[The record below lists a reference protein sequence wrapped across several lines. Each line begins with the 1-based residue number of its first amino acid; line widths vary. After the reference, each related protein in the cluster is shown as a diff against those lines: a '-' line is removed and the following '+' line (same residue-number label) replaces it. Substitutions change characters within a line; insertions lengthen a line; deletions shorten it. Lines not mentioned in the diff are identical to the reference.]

1 MTFVNR
7 RHPIAIL
14 TTLLVGWLLACPAL
28 AQTEQQTA
36 YYATEIWTGREVVKD
51 GVILVRNG
59 IIEAVGPTDQVS
71 VPATATKR
79 ELGNRIVIPGLI
91 AAHTTIGSVAPED
104 RTLTPQFQSVDG
116 FDFFAD
122 QSDYLKAG
130 ITVAQVSP
138 AAGRLMPGTGGVV
151 QLAGDL
157 LDRILR
163 ERESLRIVLSEESRQ
178 PPRIYEPPVGPVSE
192 DRPLEVTRPQVA
204 SLPASLALLRTVFE
218 QAKSGDND
226 DEMIAA
232 VASAIEQKLPIRV
245 SAKTAAEIRGALELA
260 RNNNLKL
267 ILVDCENLE
276 PFASEFENWQDVVAG
291 VVLSASTPEK
301 ITNPNIDSVDE
312 EVSPWGQVKPLMDA
326 GISVSI
332 RANSDGELK
341 DLMYLAGQFQQG
353 GITRQQALQA
363 LTTNAAKMMGLGD
376 QVGSLKAGCRANFV
390 VLTER
395 PFQLNCQVVETVIAG
410 ESVFQAAVDQSAMV
424 LRAGRVYL
432 GEGKFLDGGSVMVQ
446 GDTIRDVGATVSA
459 PSTATVQ
466 DFGDAV
472 IVPGYVDLGSGLG
485 LGGPLS
491 GTVSLSTK
499 LGEQLYSDDPA
510 VDYARRHGIT
520 TALLRSTSGSATPV
534 VAFKLGRELEVVGD
548 PVAIRFAMGNDT
560 ASAIASN
567 ERLLKAGKAYHD
579 SWIKYEKDLAEYE
592 TKKAAAEKEAAAKKP
607 EAKKDDAKA
616 ASDDKAKSESKPD
629 KAEEK
634 KDKDDNESEK
644 PGEKPSGDK
653 PKPEDKDQDKDKEKK
668 PKPLPDPITG
678 TWEGEIDFERI
689 PAQLRAIK
697 MELELEQEAVSGTL
711 EFFRQEIEIQSGSYN
726 RESRELTI
734 SFSRRDTEVTISG
747 KLNAEGAF
755 EGNMPVPRVGEV
767 PVKATRTVDKSK
779 KPEPEDKKEPEEK
792 DKPKKDP
799 EDKPDKE
806 QDKPEKKDEDGK
818 QEKESGKGEDDKK
831 EQASDDKSKTEEEKP
846 AEKKEEL
853 KPPKK
858 PKTNAAM
865 EPYRALFSGK
875 IPAMVSVNSLYSIKE
890 AAELFSKKY
899 QLKTILVGV
908 KDLARQP
915 DLLADYDVSVVAG
928 PDLSVTLQDQPPT
941 FLPQTMAT
949 AGLRFGFQ
957 SNGTTGSAKLPG
969 AVQYVISKGLSAT
982 DALDGLTGN
991 AADMLFEKP
1000 TFGKIAAG
1008 KDADLIVLSGPPF
1021 EFSTRILAVMINGQ
1035 WVYQGEE

>member
-7 RHPIAIL
+7 RHPTAIL
-14 TTLLVGWLLACPAL
+14 TTLLVGWVLACPAL

-36 YYATEIWTGREVVKD
+36 YFASEIWTGQGVVKD
-51 GVILVRNG
+51 GVLLVRNG
-59 IIEAVGPTDQVS
+59 VIEAVGPTDQIA
-71 VPATATKR
+71 VPATATR
-79 ELGNRIVIPGLI
+79 RDLGNRIIIPGLI

-122 QSDYLKAG
+122 QSDYLQAG

-204 SLPASLALLRTVFE
+204 SLPASLAVLRTVFE
-218 QAKSGDND
+218 QAKSGDSD

-232 VASAIEQKLPIRV
+232 VASAIGQKLPIRV
-245 SAKTAAEIRGALELA
+245 SAKTAAEIRGALALA
-260 RNNNLKL
+260 RENQLKL

-276 PFASEFENWQDVVAG
+276 PFAGEFENWNDLVAG
-291 VVLSASTPEK
+291 VVLSAATPEK
-301 ITNPNIDSVDE
+301 ITNPNLESLDE
-312 EVSPWGQVKPLMDA
+312 EVSPWDQVKPLMDA
-326 GISVSI
+326 GIPVAI
-332 RANSDGELK
+332 RANSDSELK

-353 GITRQQALQA
+353 GISREQALQA
-363 LTTNAAKMMGLGD
+363 LTSNAAKMMGLGD

-395 PFQLNCQVVETVIAG
+395 PFQLNSQVVETVIAG
-410 ESVFQAAVDQSAMV
+410 ESVFQAAVDQNATV

-432 GEGKFLDGGSVMVQ
+432 GEGKFLEGGSVMVQ

-459 PSTATVQ
+459 PPTATVQ

-520 TALLRSTSGSATPV
+520 TALLRTTSGSATPV
-534 VAFKLGRELEVVGD
+534 VAFKLGQELEVIGD
-548 PVAIRFAMGNDT
+548 PVAIQFSMGDDT
-560 ASAIASN
+560 SSAISSN

-616 ASDDKAKSESKPD
+616 TSDDQAKSESKTDKPD
-629 KAEEK
+629 EK
-634 KDKDDNESEK
+634 KDKDEKESEK

-653 PKPEDKDQDKDKEKK
+653 PKPEDKDQDKDKEEK

-697 MELELEQEAVSGTL
+697 MELQLEKEAVSGTL
-711 EFFRQEIEIQSGSYN
+711 EFFRQQVEIQSGSYN

-734 SFSRRDTEVTISG
+734 SFTRRDNEVTISG
-747 KLNAEGAF
+747 KLNAEGGF

-779 KPEPEDKKEPEEK
+779 KPEPEEKKEPADK

-806 QDKPEKKDEDGK
+806 QDKPEKKDEDAK
-818 QEKESGKGEDDKK
+818 QEKETGKGDQGEKESDDNAKSEDKK
-831 EQASDDKSKTEEEKP
+831 PE
-846 AEKKEEL
+846 EKKEEL

-858 PKTNAAM
+858 PNTNAAL
-865 EPYRALFSGK
+865 EPYRALFAGK

-941 FLPQTMAT
+941 YLPQTMAT

-1008 KDADLIVLSGPPF
+1008 NDADLIVLSGPPF

-1035 WVYQGEE
+1035 WVYQGEEK